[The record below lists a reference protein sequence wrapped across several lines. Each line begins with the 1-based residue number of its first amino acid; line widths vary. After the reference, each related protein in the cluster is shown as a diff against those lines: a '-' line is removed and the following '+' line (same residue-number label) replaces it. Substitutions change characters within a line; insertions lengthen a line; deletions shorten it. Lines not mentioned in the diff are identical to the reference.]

1 MRDNHHGGHILFGI
15 HCLGVFLQLLGITS
29 MTILI
34 VFPLINLLL
43 PGIEH

>member
-1 MRDNHHGGHILFGI
+1 LAFIASAF
-15 HCLGVFLQLLGITS
+15 FLQLLGITS